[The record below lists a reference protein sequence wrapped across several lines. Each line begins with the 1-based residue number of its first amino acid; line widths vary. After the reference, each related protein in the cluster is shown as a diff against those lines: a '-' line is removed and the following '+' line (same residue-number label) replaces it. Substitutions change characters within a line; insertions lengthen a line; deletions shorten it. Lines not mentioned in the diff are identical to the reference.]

1 MEKLSQLVEVVG
13 PRNINILVDFHLC
26 AFRDRRNTKDDD
38 RNVLTEGGFLAYS
51 MGGCKEEFGP
61 KA

>member
-26 AFRDRRNTKDDD
+26 AFRDRRNTKNDN
-38 RNVLTEGGFLAYS
+38 RNVSTETGISAYS
-51 MGGCKEEFGP
+51 MGSCKKLFGTH
-61 KA
+61 A